1 MIALFILKLS
11 AGITLMW
18 WLMPRREVTDGF
30 FRIQMR
36 VLLGLAVLSALLLY
50 GNADNE
56 VTTNQMQ
63 RNQVGSQSVHT
74 ETSRQHVSEALATP
88 TDTAAQTKIIS
99 IIVAVTAFAGS
110 VFWALGRRLPGNAS
124 IHLLTVLTA
133 LSLGLHSWNAETDC
147 SVVQQLLSDF
157 SSAAVLGGVTTGM
170 LLGHWYLTTPT
181 MSIRPLTWFNIAIA
195 IAVLVRL
202 IASGWAVAGAGV
214 LLPDTTQ
221 QMWLGIRWAGG
232 IVAPGF
238 MSVMVW
244 RILKHRNTQS
254 ATGVLFATLV
264 VVFMGEMAAALLEQD
279 ARTPY

>member
-18 WLMPRREVTDGF
+18 WLMPRRDVTDGF

-36 VLLGLAVLSALLLY
+36 VLLGLAVLSALLLS
-50 GNADNE
+50 GGADLSVGAPE
-56 VTTNQMQ
+56 APVIQV
-63 RNQVGSQSVHT
+63 RNRSM
-74 ETSRQHVSEALATP
+74 ETGEFLEPEARQTSPDV
-88 TDTAAQTKIIS
+88 AAQAKIIA
-99 IIVAVTAFAGS
+99 IAVAVIAFAGS
-110 VFWALGRRLPGNAS
+110 VFWALGRRLPGNAC
-124 IHLLTVLTA
+124 IHLLTLLTA
-133 LSLGLHSWNAETDC
+133 VSLGLHSWNAATDC
-147 SVVQQLLSDF
+147 GVVQQLLSDF

-195 IAVLVRL
+195 VAVLLRL
-202 IASGWAVAGAGV
+202 VASGWAVADAGIS
-214 LLPDTTQ
+214 LSDTTQ

-232 IVAPGF
+232 IVVPGL

-264 VVFMGEMAAALLEQD
+264 VVFMGEMAAGLLEQD
-279 ARTPY
+279 VRIPY

>member
-18 WLMPRREVTDGF
+18 WLMPRRDVTDGF

-36 VLLGLAVLSALLLY
+36 VLLGLAVLSALLLS
-50 GNADNE
+50 GGA
-56 VTTNQMQ
+56 
-63 RNQVGSQSVHT
+63 
-74 ETSRQHVSEALATP
+74 
-88 TDTAAQTKIIS
+88 DTAARSAQPPSTQVRSRSVETGEFLEPEARQTSPGVAAQARMIS
-99 IIVAVTAFAGS
+99 IVVAVTAFAGS
-110 VFWALGRRLPGNAS
+110 VFWALGRRMPGNAC

-133 LSLGLHSWNAETDC
+133 VSLGLHSWNAATDC
-147 SVVQQLLSDF
+147 GVVQQLLSDF

-195 IAVLVRL
+195 VAVLLRL
-202 IASGWAVAGAGV
+202 VASGWAVAAAGIS
-214 LLPDTTQ
+214 LPDTTQ

-232 IVAPGF
+232 IVAPGL

-279 ARTPY
+279 ARIPY